1 MTAHAAWNHY
11 SPPSHSQQASCEMTS
26 PATRSVSVP
35 ESASAQSR
43 EIQLF
48 EPPADVV
55 YTIEATSRM
64 VDVPRRTILVYCKH
78 HLLSPAIDADHGYYF
93 DGDAIRALRRIDAL
107 RSICG
112 NDFAGIK
119 MILDLTTALE
129 RLRSDIRLLSRAK
142 SSRWWQESDGKA
154 PTVSSR
160 RINVKSSSRKK
171 RK

>member
-1 MTAHAAWNHY
+1 MIN
-11 SPPSHSQQASCEMTS
+11 PS
-26 PATRSVSVP
+26 TRSTFIP
-35 ESASAQSR
+35 ESARTSQSR

-48 EPPADVV
+48 EPPADAV

-93 DGDAIRALRRIDAL
+93 DGDAIRALRRIELL
-107 RSICG
+107 RAVC
-112 NDFAGIK
+112 DDDLAAIK
-119 MILDLTTALE
+119 MILDLTAALE

-142 SSRWWQESDGKA
+142 SSSWWEKSDGKA

-160 RINVKSSSRKK
+160 RINVKSNSRKK